1 MQAVAALGHFDHV
14 HIGDRRPV
22 APQQPLTQTVDGQA
36 LRATREP
43 DGHGVPAQVDDISA
57 FQVER
62 AVVAEPLGR
71 VREAR
76 VMLRDGL
83 EQVYLAVAVVPVHM
97 VETDAAADHA

>member
-1 MQAVAALGHFDHV
+1 MARLSV
-14 HIGDRRPV
+14 
-22 APQQPLTQTVDGQA
+22 
-36 LRATREP
+36 REP

-97 VETDAAADHA
+97 VETEAAADHA